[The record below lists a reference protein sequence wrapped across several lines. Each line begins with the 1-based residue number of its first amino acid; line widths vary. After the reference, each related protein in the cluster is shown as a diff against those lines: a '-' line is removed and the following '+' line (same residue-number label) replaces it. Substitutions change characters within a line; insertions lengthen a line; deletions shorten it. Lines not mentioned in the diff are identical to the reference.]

1 MRDTHDWGGMTK
13 EFPFVPKKEDDM
25 ERDGIW
31 HWQMYPDCQDEAM
44 LVDEEWDQEVEDY
57 ISDLTREYGE

>member
-1 MRDTHDWGGMTK
+1 
-13 EFPFVPKKEDDM
+13 M

-31 HWQMYPDCQDEAM
+31 HWQMYPDSQDEAM

-57 ISDLTREYGE
+57 ISDLTREYGDD